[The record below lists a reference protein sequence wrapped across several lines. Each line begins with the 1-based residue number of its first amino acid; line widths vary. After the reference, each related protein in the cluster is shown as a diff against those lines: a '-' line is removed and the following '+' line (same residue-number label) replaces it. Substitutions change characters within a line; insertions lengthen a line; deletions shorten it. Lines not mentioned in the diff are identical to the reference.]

1 MLAVRILEARIFEAG
16 SSILGT
22 GAMSKVGRFA
32 RRYRVK
38 SFAQGYQAGI
48 EAVFALAMSAG
59 VGAWADSH
67 YDTGPVFLLVGMAV
81 GFGACILRLLRYQR
95 AQAEEAAREKE
106 SDDAS

>member
-1 MLAVRILEARIFEAG
+1 
-16 SSILGT
+16 
-22 GAMSKVGRFA
+22 MSKVGRFA

-48 EAVFALAMSAG
+48 EAILALGVAAG

-67 YDTGPVFLLVGMAV
+67 YGTAPVFLLVGMAL

-95 AQAEEAAREKE
+95 VQAEEAAREKE